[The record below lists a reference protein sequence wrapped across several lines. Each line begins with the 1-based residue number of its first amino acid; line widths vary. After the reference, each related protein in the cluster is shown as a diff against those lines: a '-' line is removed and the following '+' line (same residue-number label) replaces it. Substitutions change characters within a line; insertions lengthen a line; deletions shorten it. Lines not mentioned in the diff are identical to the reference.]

1 MHFENVRKR
10 IADKRAIKK
19 GAIRRPFCWIGY
31 GLVVG
36 DVDGDV
42 DAPGFGVV
50 VREALGETVILVLL
64 FALPTAAVIASA
76 L

>member
-1 MHFENVRKR
+1 MINQ
-10 IADKRAIKK
+10 AIKK
-19 GAIRRPFCWIGY
+19 GAFGRPFCWFDY

-50 VREALGETVILVLL
+50 VRGALGETVILVLL

>member
-1 MHFENVRKR
+1 
-10 IADKRAIKK
+10 
-19 GAIRRPFCWIGY
+19 
-31 GLVVG
+31 LVVG

-64 FALPTAAVIASA
+64 FTLPTAAVIASA